1 MRLPITESLLRGEL
15 RPQILGESLSD
26 SQLSELMRHARSLGR
41 LSQLSE
47 LEAKINEVIG
57 PWADTRAIYA
67 DEKHARDAAL
77 KARTDCFMVETDV
90 QNPLSN
96 ETLIGDVLAL
106 PQLVTPLAR
115 FYLTIVDAEIRR
127 SREAMRHLYNATR
140 DTAFMRHTLKSSLKK
155 IARLCHEAQE
165 QADACD
171 TWQTLARLLSVKR
184 TSLYFTLLT
193 TYGRRLRLE
202 QDYSFEQDFASFVY
216 DWSGAFPSADEEERY
231 AQQCASPTE
240 LAPADHEESA
250 LPATNPL
257 AADAWPAERKAADK
271 KAADRKAAAASF
283 IKAADEAYNFLQMP
297 LIKALGSMRKV
308 HDLVFIM
315 LSCPGHA
322 CAMLEY
328 LHFFEWMKKQKMN
341 IKKKEYFIF
350 CAEYI
355 MGLPNN
361 ENAFKTVQSSL
372 KEENKNAKKY
382 KAYKYIK
389 DVAEEYDE
397 VLKA

>member
-1 MRLPITESLLRGEL
+1 MKLPITESILRGEL
-15 RPQILGESLSD
+15 RPHILGESLSS

-67 DEKHARDAAL
+67 DEKQTRDAAL
-77 KARTDCFMVETDV
+77 KARADGIMGEGDIPF
-90 QNPLSN
+90 PLSN

-106 PQLVTPLAR
+106 PQPDTPLAR

-165 QADACD
+165 QAEASD
-171 TWQTLARLLSVKR
+171 TWLALARLLSVKL
-184 TSLYFTLLT
+184 TSLYFTLLN

-202 QDYSFEQDFASFVY
+202 QDCSFEQDFATFVY

-240 LAPADHEESA
+240 LAPADHEEPEA
-250 LPATNPL
+250 PTTNPL
-257 AADAWPAERKAADK
+257 AADAWPAAKED
-271 KAADRKAAAASF
+271 AAASF

-297 LIKALGSMRKV
+297 PIKALGSMQKV
-308 HDLVFIM
+308 HDLVTIM
-315 LSCPGHA
+315 LDSPGHA
-322 CAMLEY
+322 CAMLEH
-328 LHFFEWMKKQKMN
+328 LHFFEWMKTQKMN

-350 CAEYI
+350 CAAYI

-361 ENAFKTVQSSL
+361 ENAFKNVQLSL
-372 KEENKNAKKY
+372 REENKLAKKY

-389 DVAEEYDE
+389 DVAKEY
-397 VLKA
+397 KALLNA

>member
-67 DEKHARDAAL
+67 DEKQIRDAAL

-90 QNPLSN
+90 LNPLGS

-106 PQLVTPLAR
+106 PQLATPLAR
-115 FYLTIVDAEIRR
+115 FYHTIIDAETRR

-140 DTAFMRHTLKSSLKK
+140 DTAFMRDTLKKCFRL

-165 QADACD
+165 QAEASD
-171 TWQTLARLLSVKR
+171 TWQTLARLLSVKL
-184 TSLYFTLLT
+184 TSLYFTLLN

-202 QDYSFEQDFASFVY
+202 QDYSFEQDFATFVY
-216 DWSGAFPSADEEERY
+216 DWSGAYPSADEEERY

-240 LAPADHEESA
+240 IAPADHEEPEA
-250 LPATNPL
+250 PATNPL
-257 AADAWPAERKAADK
+257 AADAWPAAKED
-271 KAADRKAAAASF
+271 AAARF

-297 LIKALGSMRKV
+297 LIKALGSMKKV
-308 HDLVFIM
+308 HTLVTIM

-322 CAMLEY
+322 CAMLEH
-328 LHFFEWMKKQKMN
+328 LRFFEWMRTQKAG
-341 IKKKEYFIF
+341 IRRKHYDIF
-350 CAEYI
+350 CATHI
-355 MGLPNN
+355 MKHTNN
-361 ENAFKTVQSSL
+361 ENVFRQVRASL
-372 KEENKNAKKY
+372 KEENANAEKY
-382 KAYKYIK
+382 KAYTFISQ
-389 DVAEEYDE
+389 VAKEYDE
-397 VLKA
+397 VLNA

>member
-1 MRLPITESLLRGEL
+1 MKLPITESILRGEL
-15 RPQILGESLSD
+15 RPHILGESLSS

-67 DEKHARDAAL
+67 DEKQTRDAAL
-77 KARTDCFMVETDV
+77 KARADGIMGEGDIPF
-90 QNPLSN
+90 PLSN

-106 PQLVTPLAR
+106 PQPDTPLAR

-165 QADACD
+165 QAEASD
-171 TWQTLARLLSVKR
+171 TWLALARLLSVKL
-184 TSLYFTLLT
+184 TELYFTLLN

-202 QDYSFEQDFASFVY
+202 QDCSFEQDFATFVY

-240 LAPADHEESA
+240 LAPADHEEPEA
-250 LPATNPL
+250 PATNPL
-257 AADAWPAERKAADK
+257 AADAWPAAKED
-271 KAADRKAAAASF
+271 AAASF

-297 LIKALGSMRKV
+297 PIKALGSMQKV
-308 HDLVFIM
+308 HDLVTIM
-315 LSCPGHA
+315 LDSPGHA
-322 CAMLEY
+322 CAMLEH
-328 LHFFEWMKKQKMN
+328 LHFFEWMKTQKMN

-350 CAEYI
+350 CAAYI
-355 MGLPNN
+355 MGFPNN
-361 ENAFKTVQSSL
+361 ENAFKNVQSSL
-372 KEENKNAKKY
+372 REENKLAKKY

-389 DVAEEYDE
+389 DVAKEY
-397 VLKA
+397 KALLNA

>member
-57 PWADTRAIYA
+57 PWADTRTIYA
-67 DEKHARDAAL
+67 DEKQIRDAAL
-77 KARTDCFMVETDV
+77 KARTDGFMVEADV
-90 QNPLSN
+90 QNPLSS

-106 PQLVTPLAR
+106 PQLATPLAR
-115 FYLTIVDAEIRR
+115 FYLTIIDAETRR

-140 DTAFMRHTLKSSLKK
+140 DTAFMRDTLKKCFRL

-165 QADACD
+165 QAEASD
-171 TWQTLARLLSVKR
+171 TWQTLARLLSVKL
-184 TSLYFTLLT
+184 TSLYFTLLN

-216 DWSGAFPSADEEERY
+216 DWSGAYPSADEEERY

-240 LAPADHEESA
+240 IAPADHEEPEA
-250 LPATNPL
+250 PATNSL
-257 AADAWPAERKAADK
+257 AADAWPAAKED
-271 KAADRKAAAASF
+271 AAARF
-283 IKAADEAYNFLQMP
+283 IEAADEAYNFLQMAP
-297 LIKALGSMRKV
+297 IKALGSMKKV
-308 HDLVFIM
+308 HDLVSIM

-322 CAMLEY
+322 CAMLEH
-328 LHFFEWMKKQKMN
+328 LRFFEWMQTQKAG
-341 IKKKEYFIF
+341 IRRKHYDIF
-350 CAEYI
+350 CATHI
-355 MGLPNN
+355 MEHTNN
-361 ENAFKTVQSSL
+361 ENVFRQVRASL
-372 KEENKNAKKY
+372 KEENANAEKY
-382 KAYKYIK
+382 KAYTFISQ
-389 DVAEEYDE
+389 VAKEYDE
-397 VLKA
+397 VLNA

>member
-57 PWADTRAIYA
+57 PWADTRTIYA
-67 DEKHARDAAL
+67 DEKQIRDAAL
-77 KARTDCFMVETDV
+77 KARTDGFMVEPDV
-90 QNPLSN
+90 LNPLGS

-106 PQLVTPLAR
+106 PQLATPLAR
-115 FYLTIVDAEIRR
+115 FYLTIVDAETRR

-140 DTAFMRHTLKSSLKK
+140 DTAFMRDTLKKCFRL
-155 IARLCHEAQE
+155 IAGLCHEAQE
-165 QADACD
+165 QAEASD
-171 TWQTLARLLSVKR
+171 TWQTLARLLSVKL
-184 TSLYFTLLT
+184 TSLYFTLLN

-216 DWSGAFPSADEEERY
+216 DWSGAYPSADEEERY

-240 LAPADHEESA
+240 IAPADHEESA

-257 AADAWPAERKAADK
+257 AADAWPAAKEEDAA
-271 KAADRKAAAASF
+271 RF

-297 LIKALGSMRKV
+297 LIKDLGSMKKV
-308 HDLVFIM
+308 HTLVSIM

-322 CAMLEY
+322 CAMLEH
-328 LHFFEWMKKQKMN
+328 LGFFKWMKTQKVN

-350 CAEYI
+350 CAKYI

-389 DVAEEYDE
+389 DVADEY
-397 VLKA
+397 KALLNA

>member
-67 DEKHARDAAL
+67 DEKQIRDAAL
-77 KARTDCFMVETDV
+77 KARTDCFMVEADV
-90 QNPLSN
+90 LNPLSS

-106 PQLVTPLAR
+106 PQLATPLAR
-115 FYLTIVDAEIRR
+115 FYLTIIDAETRR

-140 DTAFMRHTLKSSLKK
+140 DTAFMRDTLKKCFRL

-165 QADACD
+165 QAEASD
-171 TWQTLARLLSVKR
+171 TWQTLARLLSVKL
-184 TSLYFTLLT
+184 TSLYFTLLN

-202 QDYSFEQDFASFVY
+202 QDFATFVY
-216 DWSGAFPSADEEERY
+216 DWSGAYPSADEEERY

-240 LAPADHEESA
+240 IAPADHEEPEA
-250 LPATNPL
+250 PATNPL
-257 AADAWPAERKAADK
+257 AADAWPAAKED
-271 KAADRKAAAASF
+271 AAARF

-297 LIKALGSMRKV
+297 LIKALGSMKKV
-308 HDLVFIM
+308 HTLVTIM

-322 CAMLEY
+322 CAMLEH
-328 LHFFEWMKKQKMN
+328 LRFFEWMRTQKAG
-341 IKKKEYFIF
+341 IRRKHYDIF
-350 CAEYI
+350 CATHI
-355 MGLPNN
+355 MKHTNN
-361 ENAFKTVQSSL
+361 ENVFRQVRASL
-372 KEENKNAKKY
+372 KEENANAEKY
-382 KAYKYIK
+382 KAYTFISQ
-389 DVAEEYDE
+389 VAKEYDE
-397 VLKA
+397 VLNA

>member
-26 SQLSELMRHARSLGR
+26 SQLSELMRHARSLGQR
-41 LSQLSE
+41 SQLSE

-67 DEKHARDAAL
+67 DEKQTRDAAL
-77 KARTDCFMVETDV
+77 KARTDGFMVEADV
-90 QNPLSN
+90 LNPLGS

-106 PQLVTPLAR
+106 PQLATPLER
-115 FYLTIVDAEIRR
+115 FYLTIIDAETRR

-140 DTAFMRHTLKSSLKK
+140 DTAFMRDTLKSCFRL

-165 QADACD
+165 QADASD
-171 TWQTLARLLSVKR
+171 TWQTLARLLSVKL
-184 TSLYFTLLT
+184 TSLYFTLLN

-202 QDYSFEQDFASFVY
+202 QDYSFEQDFATFVY
-216 DWSGAFPSADEEERY
+216 AWSGAYPSADEEERY

-240 LAPADHEESA
+240 LAPADHEEPEA
-250 LPATNPL
+250 PATNPL
-257 AADAWPAERKAADK
+257 AADAWPAAKED
-271 KAADRKAAAASF
+271 AAARF

-297 LIKALGSMRKV
+297 SIKALGSMKKV
-308 HDLVFIM
+308 HTLVSIM

-322 CAMLEY
+322 CAMLEH
-328 LHFFEWMKKQKMN
+328 LCFFEWMRTQKVN

-350 CAEYI
+350 CAAYI
-355 MGLPNN
+355 MGLPDN

-372 KEENKNAKKY
+372 KEKNKNAEKY
-382 KAYKYIK
+382 KAYTFIPK
-389 DVAEEYDE
+389 VAKEY
-397 VLKA
+397 KALLNA

>member
-1 MRLPITESLLRGEL
+1 MKLPITESILRGEL
-15 RPQILGESLSD
+15 RPHILGESLTEG
-26 SQLSELMRHARSLGR
+26 QLSELMRHARSLGR

-67 DEKHARDAAL
+67 DEKQIRDAAL
-77 KARTDCFMVETDV
+77 KARADGFMGEGDIPF
-90 QNPLSN
+90 PLSN

-106 PQLVTPLAR
+106 PQPDTPLAR

-165 QADACD
+165 QAGASD
-171 TWQTLARLLSVKR
+171 TWLELARLLAVKL
-184 TSLYFTLLT
+184 TSLYFTLLN

-202 QDYSFEQDFASFVY
+202 QDCSFEQDFATFVY

-231 AQQCASPTE
+231 AQQCAAITE
-240 LAPADHEESA
+240 LAPAGSEEPEALSA
-250 LPATNPL
+250 NPL
-257 AADAWPAERKAADK
+257 AADAWPTKR

-308 HDLVFIM
+308 HALVFIM

-328 LHFFEWMKKQKMN
+328 LHFFEWMETQKMN

-389 DVAEEYDE
+389 DVADEYE
-397 VLKA
+397 ALLNA

>member
-1 MRLPITESLLRGEL
+1 MKLPITESILRGEL
-15 RPQILGESLSD
+15 RPHILDKSLTEG
-26 SQLSELMRHARSLGR
+26 QLSELMRHARSLGR

-57 PWADTRAIYA
+57 PWAATSAAYA
-67 DEKHARDAAL
+67 DEKQTRDAAL
-77 KARTDCFMVETDV
+77 KARADGFMGEGDIPF
-90 QNPLSN
+90 PLSN

-106 PQLVTPLAR
+106 PQPDTPLVR

-165 QADACD
+165 QAEASD
-171 TWQTLARLLSVKR
+171 TWLALARLLSVKL
-184 TSLYFTLLT
+184 TSLYFTLLN

-202 QDYSFEQDFASFVY
+202 QDCSFEQDFATFVY

-231 AQQCASPTE
+231 AQQCAATTE
-240 LAPADHEESA
+240 LAPADHEEPEA
-250 LPATNPL
+250 PTTNPL
-257 AADAWPAERKAADK
+257 AADAWPTAKED
-271 KAADRKAAAASF
+271 AAASF

-350 CAEYI
+350 CAAYI

-389 DVAEEYDE
+389 DVADEY
-397 VLKA
+397 KALLNA

>member
-15 RPQILGESLSD
+15 RPHILGESLSD

-57 PWADTRAIYA
+57 PWADTRTIYA
-67 DEKHARDAAL
+67 DEKQIRDAAL

-90 QNPLSN
+90 LNPLGS

-106 PQLVTPLAR
+106 PQLATPLAR
-115 FYLTIVDAEIRR
+115 FYLTIIDAETRR

-140 DTAFMRHTLKSSLKK
+140 DTAFMRDTLKKCFRL

-165 QADACD
+165 QADASD
-171 TWQTLARLLSVKR
+171 TWQTLARLLSVKL
-184 TSLYFTLLT
+184 TELYFTLLN

-202 QDYSFEQDFASFVY
+202 QDYSFEQDFATFVY
-216 DWSGAFPSADEEERY
+216 DWSGAYPSADEEERY

-240 LAPADHEESA
+240 IVPADHEEPEA
-250 LPATNPL
+250 PATNPL
-257 AADAWPAERKAADK
+257 AADAWPAAKED
-271 KAADRKAAAASF
+271 AAARF

-297 LIKALGSMRKV
+297 SIKALGSMKKV
-308 HDLVFIM
+308 HTLVSIM

-322 CAMLEY
+322 CAMLEH
-328 LHFFEWMKKQKMN
+328 LRFFEWMKTQKVN
-341 IKKKEYFIF
+341 IKKKEYFLF
-350 CAEYI
+350 CAAHI
-355 MGLPNN
+355 MELPNN
-361 ENAFKTVQSSL
+361 DTAFKTVQSSL
-372 KEENKNAKKY
+372 KKENANAEKY

-389 DVAEEYDE
+389 DVADEY
-397 VLKA
+397 KALLNA

>member
-1 MRLPITESLLRGEL
+1 MKLPITESILRGEL
-15 RPQILGESLSD
+15 RPHILGESLSS

-67 DEKHARDAAL
+67 DEKQTRDAAL
-77 KARTDCFMVETDV
+77 KARADGIMGEGDIPF
-90 QNPLSN
+90 PLSN

-106 PQLVTPLAR
+106 PQPDTPLAR

-165 QADACD
+165 QAEASD
-171 TWQTLARLLSVKR
+171 TWLALARLLSVKL
-184 TSLYFTLLT
+184 TSLYFTLLN

-202 QDYSFEQDFASFVY
+202 QDCSFEQDFATFVY

-240 LAPADHEESA
+240 LAPADHEEPEA
-250 LPATNPL
+250 PTTNPL
-257 AADAWPAERKAADK
+257 AADAWPAAKED
-271 KAADRKAAAASF
+271 AAASF

-322 CAMLEY
+322 CAMLEH
-328 LHFFEWMKKQKMN
+328 LHFFEWMKTQKMN

-361 ENAFKTVQSSL
+361 ENAFKNVQSSL
-372 KEENKNAKKY
+372 REENKLAKKY

-389 DVAEEYDE
+389 DVAKEY
-397 VLKA
+397 KALLNA

>member
-1 MRLPITESLLRGEL
+1 MKLPITESILRGEL
-15 RPQILGESLSD
+15 RPHILGESLSS

-67 DEKHARDAAL
+67 DEKQTRDAAL
-77 KARTDCFMVETDV
+77 KARADGFMGEGDIPF
-90 QNPLSN
+90 PLSN

-106 PQLVTPLAR
+106 PQPDIPLAR

-165 QADACD
+165 QAEASD
-171 TWQTLARLLSVKR
+171 TWLALARLLSVKL
-184 TSLYFTLLT
+184 TSLYFTLLN

-202 QDYSFEQDFASFVY
+202 QDCSFEQDFATFVY

-240 LAPADHEESA
+240 LAPADHEEPEA
-250 LPATNPL
+250 PATNPL
-257 AADAWPAERKAADK
+257 AADAWPAAKED
-271 KAADRKAAAASF
+271 AAASF

-297 LIKALGSMRKV
+297 PIKALGSMQKV
-308 HDLVFIM
+308 HDLVTIM
-315 LSCPGHA
+315 LDSPGHA
-322 CAMLEY
+322 CAMLEH
-328 LHFFEWMKKQKMN
+328 LHFFEWMKTQKMN

-350 CAEYI
+350 CAAYI

-361 ENAFKTVQSSL
+361 ENAFKNVQSSL
-372 KEENKNAKKY
+372 REENKLAKKY

-389 DVAEEYDE
+389 DVAKEY
-397 VLKA
+397 KALLNA

>member
-15 RPQILGESLSD
+15 RPHLLGESLSS

-67 DEKHARDAAL
+67 DEKQIRDAAL
-77 KARTDCFMVETDV
+77 KARADGIMGEGDIPF
-90 QNPLSN
+90 PLSN

-106 PQLVTPLAR
+106 PQPDTPLAR

-165 QADACD
+165 QAEASD
-171 TWQTLARLLSVKR
+171 TWLALARLLSVKL
-184 TSLYFTLLT
+184 TSLYFTLLN

-202 QDYSFEQDFASFVY
+202 QDCSFEQDFATFVY

-240 LAPADHEESA
+240 LAPADHEEPEA
-250 LPATNPL
+250 PATNPL
-257 AADAWPAERKAADK
+257 AADAWPAAKED
-271 KAADRKAAAASF
+271 AAASF

-297 LIKALGSMRKV
+297 PIKALGSMQKV
-308 HDLVFIM
+308 HDLVTIM
-315 LSCPGHA
+315 LDSPGHA
-322 CAMLEY
+322 CAMLEH
-328 LHFFEWMKKQKMN
+328 LHFFEWMKTQKMN

-350 CAEYI
+350 CAAYI

-361 ENAFKTVQSSL
+361 ENAFKNVQSSL
-372 KEENKNAKKY
+372 REENKLAKKY

-389 DVAEEYDE
+389 DVAKEY
-397 VLKA
+397 KALLNA

>member
-1 MRLPITESLLRGEL
+1 MKLPITESILRGEL
-15 RPQILGESLSD
+15 RPHILGESLSS

-67 DEKHARDAAL
+67 DEKQTRDAAL
-77 KARTDCFMVETDV
+77 KARADGIMGEGDIPF
-90 QNPLSN
+90 PLSN

-106 PQLVTPLAR
+106 PQPDTPLAR

-165 QADACD
+165 QAEASD
-171 TWQTLARLLSVKR
+171 TWLALARLLSVKL
-184 TSLYFTLLT
+184 TSLYFTLLN

-202 QDYSFEQDFASFVY
+202 QDCSFEQDFATFVY

-240 LAPADHEESA
+240 LAPADHEEPEA
-250 LPATNPL
+250 PATNPL
-257 AADAWPAERKAADK
+257 AADAWPAAKED
-271 KAADRKAAAASF
+271 AAASF

-297 LIKALGSMRKV
+297 PIKALGSMQKV
-308 HDLVFIM
+308 HDLVTIM
-315 LSCPGHA
+315 LDSPGHA
-322 CAMLEY
+322 CAMLEH
-328 LHFFEWMKKQKMN
+328 LHFFEWMKTQKMN

-350 CAEYI
+350 CAAYI

-361 ENAFKTVQSSL
+361 ENAFKNVQSSL
-372 KEENKNAKKY
+372 REENKLAKKY

-389 DVAEEYDE
+389 DVAKEY
-397 VLKA
+397 KALLNA

>member
-26 SQLSELMRHARSLGR
+26 SQLSELMRHARSLGQR
-41 LSQLSE
+41 SQLSE

-57 PWADTRAIYA
+57 PWAATRAIYA
-67 DEKHARDAAL
+67 DEKQTRDAAL
-77 KARTDCFMVETDV
+77 KARTDGFMVEADV
-90 QNPLSN
+90 QNPLGS

-106 PQLVTPLAR
+106 PQLATPLVR
-115 FYLTIVDAEIRR
+115 FYLTIIDAETRR

-140 DTAFMRHTLKSSLKK
+140 DAAFMRDTLRKCFRL

-165 QADACD
+165 QADASD
-171 TWQTLARLLSVKR
+171 TWQTLARLLSVKL
-184 TSLYFTLLT
+184 TSLYFTLLN

-202 QDYSFEQDFASFVY
+202 QDYSFEQDFATFVY
-216 DWSGAFPSADEEERY
+216 DWSGAYPSADEEERY

-240 LAPADHEESA
+240 LAPADHEEPEA
-250 LPATNPL
+250 PATNPL
-257 AADAWPAERKAADK
+257 AANAWPAAKED
-271 KAADRKAAAASF
+271 AAARF

-297 LIKALGSMRKV
+297 SIKALGSMKKV
-308 HDLVFIM
+308 HTLVSIM

-322 CAMLEY
+322 CAMLEH
-328 LHFFEWMKKQKMN
+328 LCFFEWMRTQKVN

-350 CAEYI
+350 CAAYI
-355 MGLPNN
+355 MGLPDN

>member
-1 MRLPITESLLRGEL
+1 MKLPITESILRGEL
-15 RPQILGESLSD
+15 RPHILGKSLTKG
-26 SQLSELMRHARSLGR
+26 QLSELMRHARSLGR

-67 DEKHARDAAL
+67 DEKQIRDAAL
-77 KARTDCFMVETDV
+77 KARTDGFMVEPDV
-90 QNPLSN
+90 LNPLGS

-106 PQLVTPLAR
+106 PQLATPLAR
-115 FYLTIVDAEIRR
+115 FYLTIIDAETRR

-165 QADACD
+165 QADAND
-171 TWQTLARLLSVKR
+171 TWQTLARLLSVKL
-184 TSLYFTLLT
+184 TSLYFTLLN

-202 QDYSFEQDFASFVY
+202 QDYSFEQDFATFVY
-216 DWSGAFPSADEEERY
+216 DWSGAYPSADEEERY

-240 LAPADHEESA
+240 LAPADHEEPEA
-250 LPATNPL
+250 PVTNPL
-257 AADAWPAERKAADK
+257 AADAWPAAKED
-271 KAADRKAAAASF
+271 DAASF

-297 LIKALGSMRKV
+297 PIKALGSMKKV
-308 HDLVFIM
+308 HDLVTIM
-315 LSCPGHA
+315 LDSPGHA
-322 CAMLEY
+322 CAMLEH
-328 LHFFEWMKKQKMN
+328 LRFFEWMKTQKMN

-361 ENAFKTVQSSL
+361 ENAFKNVQSSL
-372 KEENKNAKKY
+372 REENKLAKKY

-389 DVAEEYDE
+389 DVAKEY
-397 VLKA
+397 KALLNA

>member
-67 DEKHARDAAL
+67 DEKQIRDAAL
-77 KARTDCFMVETDV
+77 KARADGFMGEGDIPF
-90 QNPLSN
+90 PLSN

-106 PQLVTPLAR
+106 PQPDTPLAR
-115 FYLTIVDAEIRR
+115 FYLTIVDAETRR

-165 QADACD
+165 QADASD
-171 TWQTLARLLSVKR
+171 TWQTLARLLSVKL
-184 TSLYFTLLT
+184 TSLYFTLLN

-202 QDYSFEQDFASFVY
+202 QDCSFEQDFATFVY

-231 AQQCASPTE
+231 AQQCASSTE
-240 LAPADHEESA
+240 LAPADHEEPEA
-250 LPATNPL
+250 PTTNPL

-328 LHFFEWMKKQKMN
+328 LHFFKWMKKQKMN

>member
-15 RPQILGESLSD
+15 RPHILGESLSD

-67 DEKHARDAAL
+67 DEKQTRDAAL
-77 KARTDCFMVETDV
+77 KARADGIMGEGDIPF
-90 QNPLSN
+90 PLSN

-106 PQLVTPLAR
+106 PQPDTPLAR

-165 QADACD
+165 QAEASD
-171 TWQTLARLLSVKR
+171 TWLALARLLSVKL
-184 TSLYFTLLT
+184 TSLYFTLLN

-202 QDYSFEQDFASFVY
+202 QDYSFEQDFATFVY

-240 LAPADHEESA
+240 LAPADHEEPEA
-250 LPATNPL
+250 PTTNPL
-257 AADAWPAERKAADK
+257 AADAWPAAKED
-271 KAADRKAAAASF
+271 AAASF

-297 LIKALGSMRKV
+297 PIKDLGSMQKV
-308 HDLVFIM
+308 HDLVTIM
-315 LSCPGHA
+315 LDSPGHA
-322 CAMLEY
+322 CAMLEH
-328 LHFFEWMKKQKMN
+328 LHFFEWMKTQKVN

-350 CAEYI
+350 CAAYI

-361 ENAFKTVQSSL
+361 ENAFKNVQSSL

-389 DVAEEYDE
+389 DVAEEY
-397 VLKA
+397 KALLNA

>member
-15 RPQILGESLSD
+15 RPHILGESLSD

-67 DEKHARDAAL
+67 DEKQIRDAAL
-77 KARTDCFMVETDV
+77 KARTDGFMGEGDIPF
-90 QNPLSN
+90 PLSN

-106 PQLVTPLAR
+106 PQLTTPLAR
-115 FYLTIVDAEIRR
+115 FYLTIVDAETRR

-140 DTAFMRHTLKSSLKK
+140 DTAFMRDTLRNCFRL
-155 IARLCHEAQE
+155 IARLCREAQE
-165 QADACD
+165 QADAND
-171 TWQTLARLLSVKR
+171 TWQTLARLLSVKL
-184 TSLYFTLLT
+184 TELYFTLLN

-202 QDYSFEQDFASFVY
+202 QDCSFEQDFATFVY
-216 DWSGAFPSADEEERY
+216 DWSGAYPSADEEERY

-240 LAPADHEESA
+240 LAPADHEEPEA
-250 LPATNPL
+250 PATNPL
-257 AADAWPAERKAADK
+257 AADAWPAAKED
-271 KAADRKAAAASF
+271 AAASF

-297 LIKALGSMRKV
+297 LIKDLGSMKKV
-308 HDLVFIM
+308 HDLVTIM
-315 LSCPGHA
+315 LDSPGHA

-328 LHFFEWMKKQKMN
+328 LHFFEWMKTQKMN

-361 ENAFKTVQSSL
+361 ENAFKNVQSSL
-372 KEENKNAKKY
+372 REENKLAKKY

-389 DVAEEYDE
+389 DVAKEY
-397 VLKA
+397 KALLNA

>member
-1 MRLPITESLLRGEL
+1 MKLPITESILRGEL
-15 RPQILGESLSD
+15 RPHILGESLTEG
-26 SQLSELMRHARSLGR
+26 QLSELMRHARSLGR

-67 DEKHARDAAL
+67 DEKQTRDAAL
-77 KARTDCFMVETDV
+77 KARADGIMGEGDIPF
-90 QNPLSN
+90 PLSN

-106 PQLVTPLAR
+106 PQPDTPLAR

-165 QADACD
+165 QAEASD
-171 TWQTLARLLSVKR
+171 TWLALARLLSVKL
-184 TSLYFTLLT
+184 TSLYFTLLN

-202 QDYSFEQDFASFVY
+202 QDCSFEQDFATFVY

-240 LAPADHEESA
+240 LAPADHEEPEA
-250 LPATNPL
+250 PTTNPL
-257 AADAWPAERKAADK
+257 AADAWPAAKED
-271 KAADRKAAAASF
+271 AAASF

-297 LIKALGSMRKV
+297 PIKALGSMQKV
-308 HDLVFIM
+308 HDLVTIM
-315 LSCPGHA
+315 LDSPGHA
-322 CAMLEY
+322 CAMLEH
-328 LHFFEWMKKQKMN
+328 LHFFEWMKTQKMN

-350 CAEYI
+350 CAAYI

-361 ENAFKTVQSSL
+361 ENAFKNVQSSL
-372 KEENKNAKKY
+372 REENKLAKKY

-389 DVAEEYDE
+389 DVAKEY
-397 VLKA
+397 KALLNA

>member
-1 MRLPITESLLRGEL
+1 MKLPITESILRGEL
-15 RPQILGESLSD
+15 RPHILGESLSS

-67 DEKHARDAAL
+67 DEKQTRDAAL
-77 KARTDCFMVETDV
+77 KARADGIMGEGDIPF
-90 QNPLSN
+90 PLSN

-106 PQLVTPLAR
+106 PQPDTPLAR

-165 QADACD
+165 QAEASD
-171 TWQTLARLLSVKR
+171 TWLALARLLSVKL
-184 TSLYFTLLT
+184 TELYFTLLN

-202 QDYSFEQDFASFVY
+202 QDCSFEQDFATFVY

-240 LAPADHEESA
+240 LAPADHEEPEA
-250 LPATNPL
+250 PATNPL
-257 AADAWPAERKAADK
+257 AADAWPAAKED
-271 KAADRKAAAASF
+271 AAASF

-297 LIKALGSMRKV
+297 PIKALGSMQKV
-308 HDLVFIM
+308 HDLVTIM
-315 LSCPGHA
+315 LDSPGHA
-322 CAMLEY
+322 CAMLEH
-328 LHFFEWMKKQKMN
+328 LHFFEWMKTQKMN

-350 CAEYI
+350 CAAYI

-361 ENAFKTVQSSL
+361 ENAFKNVQSSL
-372 KEENKNAKKY
+372 REENKLAKKY

-389 DVAEEYDE
+389 DVAKEY
-397 VLKA
+397 KALLNA

>member
-67 DEKHARDAAL
+67 DEKQIRDAAL

-90 QNPLSN
+90 LNPLGS

-106 PQLVTPLAR
+106 PQLATPLAR
-115 FYLTIVDAEIRR
+115 FYLTIIDAETRR

-140 DTAFMRHTLKSSLKK
+140 DTAFMRDTLKKCFRL
-155 IARLCHEAQE
+155 IAGLCHEAQE
-165 QADACD
+165 QAEASD
-171 TWQTLARLLSVKR
+171 TWQTLARLLSVKL
-184 TSLYFTLLT
+184 TSLYFTLLN

-202 QDYSFEQDFASFVY
+202 QDYSFEQDFATFVY
-216 DWSGAFPSADEEERY
+216 DWSGAYPSADEEERY

-240 LAPADHEESA
+240 IAPADHEEPEA
-250 LPATNPL
+250 PATNPL
-257 AADAWPAERKAADK
+257 AADAWPAAKED
-271 KAADRKAAAASF
+271 AAARF

-297 LIKALGSMRKV
+297 SIKALGSMKKV
-308 HDLVFIM
+308 HTLVSIM

-322 CAMLEY
+322 CAMLEH
-328 LHFFEWMKKQKMN
+328 LRFFEWMKTQKVN
-341 IKKKEYFIF
+341 IKKKEYFLF
-350 CAEYI
+350 CAAHI
-355 MGLPNN
+355 MELPNN
-361 ENAFKTVQSSL
+361 DTAFKTVQSSL
-372 KEENKNAKKY
+372 KKENANAEKY
-382 KAYKYIK
+382 KAYTFISK
-389 DVAEEYDE
+389 VAEEYDE
-397 VLKA
+397 VLNA

>member
-15 RPQILGESLSD
+15 RPHILGESLTEG
-26 SQLSELMRHARSLGR
+26 QLSELMRHARSLGR

-67 DEKHARDAAL
+67 DEKQIRDAAL
-77 KARTDCFMVETDV
+77 KARADGFMGEGDIPF
-90 QNPLSN
+90 PLSN

-106 PQLVTPLAR
+106 PQPDTPLAR

-165 QADACD
+165 QADAND
-171 TWQTLARLLSVKR
+171 TWQTLARLLSAKL
-184 TSLYFTLLT
+184 TSLYFTLLN

-202 QDYSFEQDFASFVY
+202 QDCSFEQDFATFVY

-240 LAPADHEESA
+240 LAPADHEEPEA
-250 LPATNPL
+250 PTTNPL

-297 LIKALGSMRKV
+297 PIKALGSMQKV
-308 HDLVFIM
+308 HDLVTIM
-315 LSCPGHA
+315 LDSPGHA
-322 CAMLEY
+322 CAMLEH
-328 LHFFEWMKKQKMN
+328 LHFFEWMKTQKMN

-350 CAEYI
+350 CAAYI

-361 ENAFKTVQSSL
+361 ENAFKNVQSSL
-372 KEENKNAKKY
+372 REENKLAKKY

-389 DVAEEYDE
+389 DVAKEY
-397 VLKA
+397 KALLNA

>member
-1 MRLPITESLLRGEL
+1 MKLPITESILRGEL
-15 RPQILGESLSD
+15 RPHILGESLTEG
-26 SQLSELMRHARSLGR
+26 QLSELMRHARSLGR

-67 DEKHARDAAL
+67 DEKQIRDAAL
-77 KARTDCFMVETDV
+77 KARADGFMGEGDIPF
-90 QNPLSN
+90 PLSN

-106 PQLVTPLAR
+106 PQPDTPLAR
-115 FYLTIVDAEIRR
+115 FYLTIVDAETRR

-165 QADACD
+165 QADAND
-171 TWQTLARLLSVKR
+171 TWQTLARLLSVKL
-184 TSLYFTLLT
+184 TSLYFTLLN

-202 QDYSFEQDFASFVY
+202 QDCSFEQDFATFVY

-240 LAPADHEESA
+240 LAPADHEEPEA
-250 LPATNPL
+250 PTTNPL
-257 AADAWPAERKAADK
+257 AADAWPAAKED
-271 KAADRKAAAASF
+271 DAASF

-297 LIKALGSMRKV
+297 PIKALGSMKKV

-322 CAMLEY
+322 CAMLEH
-328 LHFFEWMKKQKMN
+328 LHFFKWMKTQKVG
-341 IKKKEYFIF
+341 ILRKHYDLF
-350 CAEYI
+350 CAAHI
-355 MGLPNN
+355 MKRQEN
-361 ENAFKTVQSSL
+361 ENVFRQVRASL
-372 KEENKNAKKY
+372 KEENANAEKY
-382 KAYKYIK
+382 KAYTFISQVVK
-389 DVAEEYDE
+389 EYDE
-397 VLKA
+397 VLNA

>member
-1 MRLPITESLLRGEL
+1 MKLPITESILRGEL
-15 RPQILGESLSD
+15 RPHILGESLTEG
-26 SQLSELMRHARSLGR
+26 QLSELMRHARSLGR

-67 DEKHARDAAL
+67 DEKQIRDAAL
-77 KARTDCFMVETDV
+77 KARADGFMGEGDIPF
-90 QNPLSN
+90 PLSN

-106 PQLVTPLAR
+106 PQPDIPLAR

-165 QADACD
+165 QAEASD
-171 TWQTLARLLSVKR
+171 TWLALARLLSVKL
-184 TSLYFTLLT
+184 TSLYFTLLN

-202 QDYSFEQDFASFVY
+202 QDCSFEQDFATFVY

-240 LAPADHEESA
+240 LAPADHEEPEA
-250 LPATNPL
+250 PTTNPL
-257 AADAWPAERKAADK
+257 AADAWPAAKED
-271 KAADRKAAAASF
+271 AAASF

-322 CAMLEY
+322 CAMLEH
-328 LHFFEWMKKQKMN
+328 LHFFEWMKTQKMN

-361 ENAFKTVQSSL
+361 ENAFKNVQSSL
-372 KEENKNAKKY
+372 REENKLAKKY

-389 DVAEEYDE
+389 DVAKEY
-397 VLKA
+397 KALLNA